1 MASIFSKLPSL
12 LDDMGA
18 DESSNSIGDDNVAI
32 SSKDMNPYIS
42 PVALTA
48 RNAYDTLHS
57 LMGPLIKGKKSSL
70 KQIDK
75 WLNDWIKKL
84 DKIRQLYEEML
95 AKIKD
100 LSTDF
105 EGFMSLDF
113 AKEAWEI
120 IQDTPIL
127 RRYMGEANYWYLY
140 DTLGLLATQSGSM
153 AGDLAAGVREA
164 IKKAI
169 LGLISM
175 TNGLLCVESYLGM
188 IQQYWGALY
197 VKFVPIPLID
207 SIVPNVTCAYWYKP
221 ALSSTGKD
229 GSTLP
234 NNPPGKGFT
243 PIPLPIPTP
252 EMAIKAP
259 DYVFKID
266 YQNPETWY
274 YEGAPYYIPRT
285 MELLQKALEYW
296 GSSYTD
302 AWLPAVNNLYP
313 RREYG
318 NGEKHPLITGR
329 TFAQLDTDKNTIN
342 GSDVAP
348 PSDDSEISAKQAEL
362 ESSVREQIADVFS
375 AEVVGNMRQW
385 QEYYTIARNALLQY
399 LIDGFAAYGEQPST
413 ISQFITLQ
421 ESHPEVTYTDYNT
434 WRMTDPNFTEAVNN
448 MIGCWGAMVDSYNNE
463 HPAATQIE
471 AFQGFFDAVMLIFN
485 SAGRT
490 LQGTDAS
497 LEDTQVF
504 TVAPSYAPDTMSNI
518 TDDLNTSWGE
528 CYIAYRLNLD
538 SGKVL
543 GIASGNE
550 ATIAGDSI
558 TGTYDLDGIAFV
570 MFPSDWKN
578 TLYPVITRMTMFAG
592 EAKQVK
598 VTIAGVDAGL
608 KVGNAIG
615 ESNGT
620 IVGYE
625 YDAGMY
631 NSEVSLIGDL
641 PDALSMHHSC
651 GVAATKSV
659 LANIF
664 FPDGNVPQSV
674 DADIPPKTF
683 VDIYDS
689 LTQTAE
695 EASEELADV
704 VGYAIDH
711 GRETK
716 FPCFNVY
723 GDLLSM
729 QSWHY
734 KEMSFEKFNAE
745 YKKIKGGTS
754 LYYKISDP
762 STVVYYHSSYISQSR
777 QMQMAV
783 YHEYLEKTIKTRDD
797 DSYTFY
803 VFPCESV
810 SVSIVPEMAI
820 GAIMSVDAVG
830 PDGTQYHYIIMK
842 NPIPKCAKYVDP
854 EKWSLMDII
863 HEMYLLAV
871 NLTDLC
877 GDNGER
883 LRTLEDDLKEFR
895 ISPPRQI
902 YQLPE
907 NNGQY
912 SMFRFEIFK
921 DYADEIEKLLDSVY
935 SLRSQIIAATNTL

>member
-1 MASIFSKLPSL
+1 MASLFSKLPSL
-12 LDDMGA
+12 LDMGV
-18 DESSNSIGDDNVAI
+18 DDSSNSIGDDNVAL

-48 RNAYDTLHS
+48 RNAYDTLHN
-57 LMGPLIKGKKSSL
+57 LMGPLITGKKSSL

-84 DKIRQLYEEML
+84 DKIRQLYEELL

-100 LSTDF
+100 LSSDF
-105 EGFMSLDF
+105 EGFMTLDL

-120 IQDTPIL
+120 VQDTPIL

-140 DTLGLLATQSGSM
+140 DTLGLLATQTGSM
-153 AGDLAAGVREA
+153 AGDLAAGVRET

-197 VKFVPIPLID
+197 VKFVPIPLLD

-221 ALSSTGKD
+221 ALSSAGVD

-259 DYVFKID
+259 DYISKID

-302 AWLPAVNNLYP
+302 AWLPGVNYLYP
-313 RREYG
+313 RRAYADG
-318 NGEKHPLITGR
+318 GKHPLITGK

-348 PSDDSEISAKQAEL
+348 PSDDEEVDEEQAAL
-362 ESSVREQIADVFS
+362 EASVREQIGNVFTP
-375 AEVVGNMRQW
+375 EVVENMRGW
-385 QEYYTIARNALLQY
+385 QTAYTQARAALLQY

-413 ISQFITLQ
+413 ISQFIALQ
-421 ESHPEVTYTDYNT
+421 ASRPDVAYTDFNT
-434 WRMTDPNFTEAVNN
+434 WRLTDPVFTTAVNN
-448 MIGCWGAMVDSYNNE
+448 MIAYWGAMVVAYNNV
-463 HPAATQIE
+463 HPVATVME
-471 AFQGFFDAVMLIFN
+471 AYQGFFDAVMLTLN
-485 SAGRT
+485 AAGRT

-497 LEDTQVF
+497 LEDNQVF

-518 TDDLNTSWGE
+518 SDDLNTNWGE

-538 SGKVL
+538 SGKVF

-550 ATIAGDSI
+550 ATIADDSI
-558 TGTYDLDGIAFV
+558 TGTYELDDVAFV

-578 TLYPVITRMTMFAG
+578 TPYPVTARMTMFAG
-592 EAKQVK
+592 VAKQVA
-598 VTIAGVDAGL
+598 VSIVGVDEGL
-608 KVGNAIG
+608 KVGDAIG
-615 ESNGT
+615 ESKGT
-620 IVGYE
+620 IIGYE
-625 YDAGMY
+625 YNAGMY
-631 NSEVSLIGDL
+631 NQQASLVGDL

-651 GVAATKSV
+651 GVSAIKPV
-659 LANIF
+659 FANIF
-664 FPDGNVPQSV
+664 FPDGNVPKSV
-674 DADIPPKTF
+674 DADTPPKTF

-695 EASEELADV
+695 EAGEELADV
-704 VGYAIDH
+704 VGYSIDH

-734 KEMSFEKFNAE
+734 KEMPFEKFNAE

-762 STVVYYHSSYISQSR
+762 SVVVFYHSSYMSQSR

-783 YHEYLEKTIKTRDD
+783 YHEYLEKTTKTRDD

-810 SVSIVPEMAI
+810 SVSIVPEVAI
-820 GAIMSVDAVG
+820 GAILSVDAVG
-830 PDGTQYHYIIMK
+830 PDETQYHYIIMK

-854 EKWSLMDII
+854 EKWSIMDII

-883 LRTLEDDLKEFR
+883 LRNLENDLKEFH
-895 ISPPRQI
+895 ISTPKPI

-921 DYADEIEKLLDSVY
+921 DYADRIEKLIDSVY
-935 SLRSQIIAATNTL
+935 ALRSQIIAATNTL